1 MEQSL
6 IVCLSGRG
14 DKDVNTIE
22 RLKQIQNIFKDLREI
37 EDFNLVRYTNS
48 SAQFEISA
56 NIATPE
62 ELAAKIIRKYNV
74 NFTVVTITPSAI
86 VLSFN

>member
-1 MEQSL
+1 MQDIL
-6 IVCLSGRG
+6 R
-14 DKDVNTIE
+14 N
-22 RLKQIQNIFKDLREI
+22 LREI
-37 EDFNLVRYTNS
+37 EDFNLVRYANS
-48 SAQFEISA
+48 AAQFEVSA

>member
-1 MEQSL
+1 
-6 IVCLSGRG
+6 VTV
-14 DKDVNTIE
+14 KDVNTIE

-37 EDFNLVRYTNS
+37 EDFNLVRYANS

>member
-1 MEQSL
+1 M
-6 IVCLSGRG
+6 
-14 DKDVNTIE
+14 
-22 RLKQIQNIFKDLREI
+22 KQIQSIFKDLREI
-37 EDFNLVRYTNS
+37 EDFNLVRYANS
-48 SAQFEISA
+48 NAQFEISA
-56 NIATPE
+56 DIATPE